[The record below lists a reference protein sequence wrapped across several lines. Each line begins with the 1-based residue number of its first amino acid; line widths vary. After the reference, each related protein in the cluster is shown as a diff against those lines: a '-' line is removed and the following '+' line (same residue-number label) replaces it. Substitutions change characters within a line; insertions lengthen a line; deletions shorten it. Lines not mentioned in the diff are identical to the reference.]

1 MNEFFGN
8 IGSWFAK
15 NKNEIIRDGLIVAGA
30 IGAIVACNV
39 LSKDIELDD
48 SDDKELIVTTTM
60 TPTSDQ

>member
-8 IGSWFAK
+8 IGSWFVK

-30 IGAIVACNV
+30 IGGIVACNV

-48 SDDKELIVTTTM
+48 SDDKELIETTT
-60 TPTSDQ
+60 SDDTDE

>member
-15 NKNEIIRDGLIVAGA
+15 NKNELIRDGLIVASA

-48 SDDKELIVTTTM
+48 SDDKELIETTT
-60 TPTSDQ
+60 SDDTDE

>member
-30 IGAIVACNV
+30 IGANVACNV

-48 SDDKELIVTTTM
+48 SDDKELIETTT
-60 TPTSDQ
+60 SDDTDE

>member
-8 IGSWFAK
+8 IGSWFVK

-39 LSKDIELDD
+39 LSKDIDIDD
-48 SDDKELIVTTTM
+48 SDDKDLIETTT
-60 TPTSDQ
+60 SDDTDE

>member
-15 NKNEIIRDGLIVAGA
+15 NKNEIIRDGLIVASA

-39 LSKDIELDD
+39 LSKDVDLDE
-48 SDDKELIVTTTM
+48 SDDKDLIETTS
-60 TPTSDQ
+60 SDDTDE

>member
-8 IGSWFAK
+8 IGSWFVK

-48 SDDKELIVTTTM
+48 SDDKELIETTT
-60 TPTSDQ
+60 SDDTDE

>member
-8 IGSWFAK
+8 IGSWFVK

-48 SDDKELIVTTTM
+48 SDDKDLIETTT
-60 TPTSDQ
+60 SDDTDE

>member
-15 NKNEIIRDGLIVAGA
+15 NKNELIRDGLIVAGA

-39 LSKDIELDD
+39 LSKDIDLDE
-48 SDDKELIVTTTM
+48 SDDKELIETTT
-60 TPTSDQ
+60 SDDTDE